1 MALEILNGV
10 ECLMFDSDALDDVA
24 REDYPFIPH
33 VLSET
38 HNKYIVSQGIEF
50 TPGYFIMP
58 TDVLCEMVGYDADTL
73 ELYYGAEKWNE
84 MQDNMTV
91 EAVMYDGTIL
101 MIAPHGE
108 CMADMNRIK
117 VPDHITKVMD
127 IQAAYAVYD
136 NDTATIKTWVWINGI
151 TFPFYHEAAVSHF
164 DYGNRAAEFIIMGLR
179 AHCNARVT
187 TKKFRRVEYTGL
199 SVITVDKFNEMK
211 QRDIKFKPHV
221 YIKDADYVRE
231 RIEIM
236 AGRAPIP
243 TGPRKK

>member
-10 ECLMFDSDALDDVA
+10 EVLMFEDDALDNAA
-24 REDYPFIPH
+24 REEYLFIPH
-33 VLSET
+33 IMSET
-38 HNKYIVSQGIEF
+38 HNKYIAAQDIEF

-58 TDVLCEMVGYDADTL
+58 TDVLCEMVGYDAETL
-73 ELYYGAEKWNE
+73 ELYYGADRWNE

-91 EAVMYDGTIL
+91 EAVIYDGTIL
-101 MIAPHGE
+101 MVAPHNE
-108 CMADMNRIK
+108 CMSDMVKINI
-117 VPDHITKVMD
+117 PDHIKTVMD

-136 NDTATIKTWVWINGI
+136 NEAAIIKTWTWINGI

-164 DYGNRAAEFIIMGLR
+164 DYNNRTAEFIITGLR
-179 AHCNARVT
+179 AHCAARVT
-187 TKKFRRVEYTGL
+187 AKKFRRVEYTAL
-199 SVITVDKFNEMK
+199 SVITIDKFNEMAR
-211 QRDIKFKPHV
+211 RDFTFKPHV
-221 YIKDADYVRE
+221 YIKNADYVRE